1 MRGTPQPHVAI
12 NLHLTPARY
21 AAAQNVEANLMV
33 SVELRNAG
41 DGVWTPMTL
50 PTSVQVA
57 QTLAEAARKLN
68 LADQIRISPSAPM
81 ADPVRLAQA
90 QQLDLKV

>member
-1 MRGTPQPHVAI
+1 
-12 NLHLTPARY
+12 
-21 AAAQNVEANLMV
+21 MV

-57 QTLAEAARKLN
+57 QTLAQAARKLN
-68 LADQIRISPSAPM
+68 LADEIRISPSAPM
-81 ADPVRLAQA
+81 AAPVRLVEAHQV
-90 QQLDLKV
+90 DLKV